1 MVLGFH
7 FGTLARTSEIPFA
20 CDYLGFKTAGNR
32 NTMQWHPSLTHI
44 RIIHCTAE
52 TSRPTEPSELLALTH
67 PGSTFPAAKTW
78 VKSAPARALSITNTY
93 GQKKRKNLQAY
104 VSHSW
109 SWTRQ
114 GSHGDTFPH
123 GFSPILTSYA
133 PAKRL
138 QLSSHTSGCLT
149 QPHSPR
155 LELLM
160 AVPKLCLVQTVSVK
174 FCLCLFVQISHSY
187 FPIPAPPLLHP
198 TVNCTMI
205 FSLLHN
211 QNQPLPF
218 PQLLVSF

>member
-1 MVLGFH
+1 
-7 FGTLARTSEIPFA
+7 
-20 CDYLGFKTAGNR
+20 
-32 NTMQWHPSLTHI
+32 MQWHSSFTHI
-44 RIIHCTAE
+44 HIIHCTTE
-52 TSRPTEPSELLALTH
+52 TSRPSEPSELPASTH
-67 PGSTFPAAKTW
+67 PQSTFPAAQTRVRRVPGW
-78 VKSAPARALSITNTY
+78 ALPITNMY

-104 VSHSW
+104 VSDSW
-109 SWTRQ
+109 SWTRR
-114 GSHGDTFPH
+114 GSRGDTFPD
-123 GFSPILTSYA
+123 GFSPTLTPYA

-149 QPHSPR
+149 QPNPTC
-155 LELLM
+155 LKLFM

-198 TVNCTMI
+198 TVNSTMI

-211 QNQPLPF
+211 QNQPLPS